1 MHLLHFTPHEAEA
14 LRHRLDAAD
23 CIADVFANTPELA
36 HHKAEDVEADCRRL
50 SAVLARGVPLPW
62 PVRTLVQE
70 ILIEAV
76 EGSTWNGVHDSD
88 EVSPQRRAA
97 ARRALQSA
105 ADKIAQAFGVPAL
118 SVPEA

>member
-23 CIADVFANTPELA
+23 CIADVFADTEDLAYMSREL
-36 HHKAEDVEADCRRL
+36 VEETARRL
-50 SAVLARGVPLPW
+50 SIMIGQPLQVDPHD
-62 PVRTLVQE
+62 PLTRE
-70 ILIEAV
+70 ILMEAV